1 MFYVGYGSQ
10 TYLLSATPQMTITE
24 LMSQIQILTEL
35 FASRQ
40 EISWGR
46 PPQQI
51 LTDSPA
57 RALTVADLGINCR
70 GLFTVSERSQS
81 TTPTHGKS
89 RIDEAVKVDIA
100 GDNSCL
106 FNAVG

>member
-1 MFYVGYGSQ
+1 
-10 TYLLSATPQMTITE
+10 
-24 LMSQIQILTEL
+24 MSGIQILTKL

-40 EISWGR
+40 EISWGC
-46 PPQQI
+46 PPQEI
-51 LTDSPA
+51 PTDSLA
-57 RALTVADLGINCR
+57 LALTVADLGTRCR
-70 GLFTVSERSQS
+70 WLFTVSERSQS

-89 RIDEAVKVDIA
+89 RIDEAVKVDTA